1 MAHQFVHA
9 VSAVTLLL
17 SAMLSIGASS
27 ISNAAENDLRV
38 AIFAGGCFWCV
49 ESDFD
54 DVPGVVRTISG
65 YTGGILVDPTYNQV
79 TAGGT
84 GHREAVQVFYDP
96 KKVTYAM
103 LLQIFWRS
111 VDPTDDG
118 GQFCD
123 RGESYKTGIF
133 ATSPEQKRLADA
145 SKHELQLANVLA
157 QPIVTPIE
165 VAGSFYPAE
174 DYHQDYYK
182 IESTTLQILPL
193 FMPPRRAGQG
203 TLGRGSVSRDRE
215 ALGVPYVRG

>member
-1 MAHQFVHA
+1 M
-9 VSAVTLLL
+9 
-17 SAMLSIGASS
+17 
-27 ISNAAENDLRV
+27 
-38 AIFAGGCFWCV
+38 
-49 ESDFD
+49 
-54 DVPGVVRTISG
+54 
-65 YTGGILVDPTYNQV
+65 DPTYNQV